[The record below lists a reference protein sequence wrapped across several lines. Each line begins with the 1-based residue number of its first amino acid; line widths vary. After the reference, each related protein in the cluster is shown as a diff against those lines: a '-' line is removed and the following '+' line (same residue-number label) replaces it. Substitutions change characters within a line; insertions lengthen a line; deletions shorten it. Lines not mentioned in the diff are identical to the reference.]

1 MDDRTARIRALNDIL
16 RTTFIGGKV
25 LMTHSIASLPAETKA
40 SILERVRT
48 FDAFTKDNDP
58 YGQHDFGSFEITG
71 ETILWKID
79 YYDEECVYGS
89 SDPADPSKTTRV
101 LTIMFACEY

>member
-1 MDDRTARIRALNDIL
+1 MGKHRARIRELNDTL

-58 YGQHDFGSFEITG
+58 YGQHDFGSFETAG

-79 YYDEECVYGS
+79 YYDEDCVYGS

>member
-1 MDDRTARIRALNDIL
+1 MGKHRARIRELNDIL
-16 RTTFIGGKV
+16 RTAFIGGKV
-25 LMTHSIASLPAETKA
+25 LMTQSIASLPAETKA
-40 SILERVRT
+40 SILERVMT

-58 YGQHDFGSFEITG
+58 YGQHDFGSFEIAG

-79 YYDEECVYGS
+79 YYDEDCVYGS
-89 SDPADPSKTTRV
+89 GDPADPSKTTRV